1 MLLFSG
7 FFYFVFPISP
17 KASLLALLCGEC
29 SPKQLSKREVLS
41 SVLNKSTNLGFGVQ
55 TNRDL
60 TQKIK
65 SRDGFVMSSAQCTA
79 CVALKLWQCC
89 DITKALSSETC
100 CFVLFHP
107 FTFFYLLAPVT
118 LASAAES
125 LVSVVLMCKA
135 KASWYRIKTP
145 LNYLHFISEHVAV
158 KIINKSRLDSKTQKM
173 VQREMKIM
181 DSLSHPN
188 LIRSVQ
194 TTLKMGWDVGLV
206 VRRVGYLLRGLGSKS
221 STQQFFCILIFV
233 QSQRSQKKNSGGK

>member
-1 MLLFSG
+1 MLLLVG

-29 SPKQLSKREVLS
+29 PPKQLSKREVGHSCHLFEIR
-41 SVLNKSTNLGFGVQ
+41 VLAWGLGFKLSETWLRKLRV
-55 TNRDL
+55 
-60 TQKIK
+60 
-65 SRDGFVMSSAQCTA
+65 VMSSA

-135 KASWYRIKTP
+135 GIKLRLYLIIFILFQSTWLWKSSTNQDSTQRPRRWSSVRWRSWTRCHIP
-145 LNYLHFISEHVAV
+145 IS
-158 KIINKSRLDSKTQKM
+158 SGWSKQ
-173 VQREMKIM
+173 
-181 DSLSHPN
+181 
-188 LIRSVQ
+188 
-194 TTLKMGWDVGLV
+194 MGWGGCLV
-206 VRRVGYLLRGLGSKS
+206 VRWVG
-221 STQQFFCILIFV
+221 
-233 QSQRSQKKNSGGK
+233 

>member
-29 SPKQLSKREVLS
+29 SPKQLSKREVGHSCHLFEIR
-41 SVLNKSTNLGFGVQ
+41 VLAWGLGFKLSETWLRKLRV
-55 TNRDL
+55 
-60 TQKIK
+60 
-65 SRDGFVMSSAQCTA
+65 VMSSA

-206 VRRVGYLLRGLGSKS
+206 GRRVGYLLRGLGSKS